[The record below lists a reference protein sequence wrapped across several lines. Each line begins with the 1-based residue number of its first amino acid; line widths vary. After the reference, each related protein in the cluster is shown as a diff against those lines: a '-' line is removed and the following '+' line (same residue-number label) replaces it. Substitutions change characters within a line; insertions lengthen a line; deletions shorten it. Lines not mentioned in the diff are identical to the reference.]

1 MLRTISLRYS
11 DGHASPKEAAKCFLL
26 YPAGNA
32 RYRLFEFTA
41 VYFSHGA
48 KGLLLQYLQWMTC
61 FVLLSIIKVRTF
73 N

>member
-48 KGLLLQYLQWMTC
+48 KGLLLQYLQWTDMFCTVVYNKSEN
-61 FVLLSIIKVRTF
+61 F
-73 N
+73 